1 MFFVKI
7 DKTSVHNPPKG
18 HVFFR
23 ETGAYLFRETNTH
36 LLVQALEA
44 SLQVQRKAV
53 RLGGEV
59 PLPGGEVSGVSRCQ
73 CPVGHWGGLV

>member
-23 ETGAYLFRETNTH
+23 ETGAEGAYLFRETNTH

-44 SLQVQRKAV
+44 SLQD
-53 RLGGEV
+53 
-59 PLPGGEVSGVSRCQ
+59 
-73 CPVGHWGGLV
+73 